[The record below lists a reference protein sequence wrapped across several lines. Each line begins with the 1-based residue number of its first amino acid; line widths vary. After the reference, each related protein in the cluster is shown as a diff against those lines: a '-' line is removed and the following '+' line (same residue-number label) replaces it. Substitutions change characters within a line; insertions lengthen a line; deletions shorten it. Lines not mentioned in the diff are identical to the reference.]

1 MGGST
6 LYIETVS
13 RPQVSY
19 KASFILST
27 CVQSQVKEGEGGALE
42 VTGNLGDV
50 MKESVKIAGTFARCF
65 LADIDKSNDYFSSN
79 K

>member
-1 MGGST
+1 MALGLAWTSKGGST

-13 RPQVSY
+13 RP
-19 KASFILST
+19 
-27 CVQSQVKEGEGGALE
+27 QVKEGEGGALE

-65 LADIDKSNDYFSSN
+65 LADIDKTNDYFSSN

>member
-1 MGGST
+1 MALGLAWTSMGGST

-13 RPQVSY
+13 RP
-19 KASFILST
+19 
-27 CVQSQVKEGEGGALE
+27 QVKEGEGGALE

-65 LADIDKSNDYFSSN
+65 LVDIDKTNDYFSSN

>member
-1 MGGST
+1 MALGLAWTSMGSST

-13 RPQVSY
+13 RP
-19 KASFILST
+19 
-27 CVQSQVKEGEGGALE
+27 QVKEGEGGALE

-65 LADIDKSNDYFSSN
+65 LADIDKTNDYFSTN